1 MAYKML
7 VDDFKLIR
15 VKIAQAM
22 LDSIQGCV
30 SLEKQFTVERGFF
43 MSKFR

>member
-15 VKIAQAM
+15 VKIA
-22 LDSIQGCV
+22 
-30 SLEKQFTVERGFF
+30 
-43 MSKFR
+43 